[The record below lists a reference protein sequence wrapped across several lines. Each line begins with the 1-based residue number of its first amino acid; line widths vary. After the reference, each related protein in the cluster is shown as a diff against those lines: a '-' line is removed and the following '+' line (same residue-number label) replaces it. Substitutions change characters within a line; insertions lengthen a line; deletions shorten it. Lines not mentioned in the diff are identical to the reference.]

1 MARDNSLIDQ
11 KIIPIQL
18 VDYYLKPLLYPNH
31 QTMSERE
38 SLAKSKTK
46 ARISRYMEGENRTY
60 LYFIAGQRLYEDH
73 PGGNIHQGVDF
84 SPVIQCLCFHL
95 SPSTHFATYTKH

>member
-1 MARDNSLIDQ
+1 
-11 KIIPIQL
+11 
-18 VDYYLKPLLYPNH
+18 
-31 QTMSERE
+31 
-38 SLAKSKTK
+38 
-46 ARISRYMEGENRTY
+46 MEGENRTY
-60 LYFIAGQRLYEDH
+60 LYFIAGQRLDEDH